1 MAFHAT
7 YRNRKKGT
15 VGKKRD
21 RKTNSADKL
30 IHASIANHYNSDRL
44 DRVHVTAQ
52 SKCGVSKSV
61 TEKSTL
67 NKDISLSDSIF
78 KI

>member
-1 MAFHAT
+1 
-7 YRNRKKGT
+7 
-15 VGKKRD
+15 VGKKRY
-21 RKTNSADKL
+21 RNANSADKL

-44 DRVHVTAQ
+44 HTLDRVHATAQ

-61 TEKSTL
+61 IEESIL
-67 NKDISLSDSIF
+67 NQDISLSDLIF